1 MVRVETLLLPDQS
14 DHLLSLSKRILDSL
28 RRKQIRLITA
38 ESCTGGLVAAAL
50 THHAGSSDVTEGG
63 FVTYS
68 NAMKNRVL
76 GVSAETLASFGAV
89 SQETVREMAE
99 GALRQA
105 PEASVAISVS
115 GIAGPGGGSDRKPVG
130 TVWFATAVKDKE
142 TYAEMRLFPGDRT
155 TVRTLAAEH
164 ALLLVQKRLET

>member
-28 RRKQIRLITA
+28 RCKQIRLITA

-76 GVSAETLASFGAV
+76 GVSPETLASFGAV

-130 TVWFATAVKDKE
+130 TVWFATAVKGKE

-155 TVRTLAAEH
+155 AVRTLAAEH